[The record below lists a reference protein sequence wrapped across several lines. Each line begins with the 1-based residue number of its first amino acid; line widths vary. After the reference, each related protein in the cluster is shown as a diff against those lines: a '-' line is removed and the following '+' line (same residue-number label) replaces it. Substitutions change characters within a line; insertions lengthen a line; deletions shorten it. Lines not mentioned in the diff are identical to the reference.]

1 MVWERVRGR
10 KLKGFTFPRQHSFGE
25 YILEFYCAEASLVV
39 ELDGMTHTGRDA
51 YDTRRHAGWKR
62 RGLRAMRF
70 TNQQFL
76 ESYEA
81 FFAAV
86 ADECLKR
93 TKQNGMPFP
102 PNPSPRP
109 SPRSTGARERTRAAR
124 GAPSSQAQYG
134 SYFALGP

>member
-25 YILEFYCAEASLVV
+25 YILDFDCAEASLVV

-51 YDTRRHAGWKR
+51 YDARRQRWLEAQ
-62 RGLRAMRF
+62 GLRVMRF

-93 TKQNGMPFP
+93 TKQN
-102 PNPSPRP
+102 
-109 SPRSTGARERTRAAR
+109 
-124 GAPSSQAQYG
+124 
-134 SYFALGP
+134 